1 MAKIETAK
9 GVSKTVKMNASSQEQ
24 ENKENAKL
32 SYEQLE
38 QIAQQQHQQMMQMR
52 QQLMAQNME
61 SISFKFGISLEILKL
76 GDIVFSQDFIYKVA
90 SDVEGM
96 YHEIFE
102 DSPTVT
108 EASQKED
115 ASK

>member
-1 MAKIETAK
+1 MARIETGK
-9 GVSKTVKMNASSQEQ
+9 GVSKTVKMNAAPQE
-24 ENKENAKL
+24 ETEDRRL

-38 QIAQQQHQQMMQMR
+38 QIAQQQHQQIMQMK
-52 QQLMAQNME
+52 QQLMSQNME

-102 DSPTVT
+102 DSPKVT
-108 EASQKED
+108 EALQGED
-115 ASK
+115 TTK